1 MVNKTYIDWYG
12 TFIWTPK
19 ICNPCYQISENRPDN
34 EYETDFERN
43 GTGIINTLDDPNIE
57 GEYVSAS
64 ELEENLKKRTS
75 DVEIQVEITNAV
87 NKETKIY
94 AKNTIKD
101 MNGAVITEFKSQTVL
116 FAANERKK

>member
-64 ELEENLKKRTS
+64 ELEENLKKEPQMWKYKLKLRMPS
-75 DVEIQVEITNAV
+75 
-87 NKETKIY
+87 TKKQRFMQKIPL
-94 AKNTIKD
+94 KI
-101 MNGAVITEFKSQTVL
+101 
-116 FAANERKK
+116 